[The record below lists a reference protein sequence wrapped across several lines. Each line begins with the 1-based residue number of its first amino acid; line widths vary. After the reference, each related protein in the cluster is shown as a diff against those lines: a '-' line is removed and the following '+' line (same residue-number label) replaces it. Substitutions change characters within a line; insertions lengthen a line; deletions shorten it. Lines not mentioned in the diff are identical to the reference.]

1 MEGTGVDAGPLAASV
16 DAGPSLPASVDAG
29 PSMPADVLEA
39 QPREQAAVHARDR
52 AAVQESEVNA
62 RNVRAR
68 RMDAPRQSSG
78 APNETADDPEEDP
91 HNLHRFVLRQREDHN
106 DALAQLREGH
116 KAGCW
121 SWWIMPTPPFI
132 KNGREVGSGMNAKY
146 ALRGDGEGAAYLCY
160 RGGLL
165 RSNYL
170 EIMAAVAD
178 QLAAGTA
185 PARLLGIDVP
195 RCAASAKHFARLAA
209 QADDEEL
216 GAVCDRVVALLES
229 KKAPEGVSKRF

>member
-1 MEGTGVDAGPLAASV
+1 MSPKECCGREIVQNRWHIHPDPFRRSAKASQLRKWTNNEETGTNGGTMVPLSKRKTKNQSVPMEGTGVDAGPLAASV

-91 HNLHRFVLRQREDHN
+91 HNLHRFVLRQR
-106 DALAQLREGH
+106 
-116 KAGCW
+116 
-121 SWWIMPTPPFI
+121 
-132 KNGREVGSGMNAKY
+132 
-146 ALRGDGEGAAYLCY
+146 
-160 RGGLL
+160 
-165 RSNYL
+165 
-170 EIMAAVAD
+170 
-178 QLAAGTA
+178 
-185 PARLLGIDVP
+185 
-195 RCAASAKHFARLAA
+195 
-209 QADDEEL
+209 DE
-216 GAVCDRVVALLES
+216 
-229 KKAPEGVSKRF
+229 